1 MDPYSTLPTAHPTS
15 SSSSSHPSDP
25 PTLLSVFEFVVHFFT
40 FRNIDLFRQGLY
52 QLRTQLYTQHTDAVT
67 LKPHKHLTAMPYHI
81 IQPPPPASA
90 LPMSPALQSRC
101 LSTYQPAQ
109 AAGGVGSMGGAVYGS
124 AIDDSNTWFHSSV
137 FRVQYCDQS
146 IVLNN
151 SCLFRLELPSTQQPL
166 PAVLLDVDLWYADWS
181 TADVQRG
188 REMPLPSTFERVSG
202 RTYSMERVWKEGVHC
217 YVPVV
222 MDESH
227 CCLVETMVHSML
239 IEYRYRVGSAQ
250 QQQHNLKEREE
261 VKEDRGGGGGG
272 ERTTAST
279 TVLSPPPSP
288 SVSTAASVASTSS
301 LPSASSNP
309 VHHEPSSTSSVSTTP
324 SASPL
329 PLPQTVEPQPN
340 YPPFAYILF
349 PRLLTPPTAMPTS
362 PSPSVPA
369 YTAAELASITDRYHH
384 FLLTNL
390 IRAYNHLALTF
401 DMYVHQCVN
410 EEERQ
415 RMAGQ
420 GVGVKPLRLNDDMI
434 QAEVAEQQEEEER
447 KEERKEKEENRY
459 LRPTAI
465 DTKALNGGGH
475 ETVSPSSPSI
485 LLSAPHSARHSN
497 SSASNSRSTS
507 PQPSP
512 PLPSQAA
519 ESSVTAATKRHTA
532 RRKRSFDHR
541 THDDYTTE
549 QSHQQL
555 LALLRDKYQ
564 TPHLSRLSHRLGAAL
579 NYESAARTVLSD
591 MRVVSQQCYHLWNV
605 YLPMLPVFC
614 DRLFAYA
621 RRQWEAASLEHWSSF
636 VFRESYPVAQRTRVA
651 DDAMYASHM
660 EIATIARR
668 NAAVMVAPLAVRE
681 VEAAA
686 GSNGVEG
693 RDRGGLMGD
702 HENQVVVFEEAYSR
716 RQRRNTDTEEQQ
728 QRDDERQ
735 DAAGSEEEDNEQRGD
750 SDAVTADGIDVEIPK
765 EIESVDIDHSTTTT
779 TGVDSRPIPT
789 VLIDH
794 HEAGSSAP
802 SKAGSPTNASRP
814 RHSLSL
820 DIPFNPSAAADVACA
835 VSQPASASLVPT
847 ADRASLNRSG
857 SQPSLTAAIT
867 LPLVPSTLS
876 SSSFSIV
883 RSTSSSSTSAT
894 SAPPLPKLCNPA
906 GKHVWILCHGYQGN
920 SWDLRLFKHQLSLSF
935 PDALIFLSSSNEQHT
950 EGDIAAMGARLAHE
964 VAALVTEHCA
974 DTIGRLS
981 FVGHS
986 LGGIIVRSALLH
998 PVLSP
1003 LLPYCH
1009 SYLSFASPHL
1019 GYLYAESPFLST
1031 GMWLLKKWNNSRCLS
1046 QLSLTDSA
1054 TLDDTFMYRLSED
1067 NPLAVAG
1074 GGTGVAGGLRWF
1086 EHVFLFGSQQDR
1098 YVPFHST
1105 RMELCREA
1113 VSDVGVR
1120 GRVYERMVGAVLRGM
1135 EGVSVKRFDVNFVS
1149 RRKSLDTLI
1158 GRAAHIYFLDNI
1170 GYMQLLVSVYRHYLT

>member
-1 MDPYSTLPTAHPTS
+1 MDPPFPTASPHS

-25 PTLLSVFEFVVHFFT
+25 PTLLSVFEFVVHFST

-52 QLRTQLYTQHTDAVT
+52 QLRTQLYTTHVDATTFKTV
-67 LKPHKHLTAMPYHI
+67 KHHTAMPYHI

-101 LSTYQPAQ
+101 LSTYQPLLPA
-109 AAGGVGSMGGAVYGS
+109 AAGGGSMSGSMGGVVYGS
-124 AIDDSNTWFHSSV
+124 CIDDSNSWFHSSV

-146 IVLNN
+146 IQLNN

-181 TADVQRG
+181 STDVQRG
-188 REMPLPSTFERVSG
+188 REMPLPSSFERVSG
-202 RTYSMERVWKEGVHC
+202 RTYTMERVWKEGVHC

-239 IEYRYRVGSAQ
+239 IEYRYRVSSG
-250 QQQHNLKEREE
+250 QQQHQKEKEE
-261 VKEDRGGGGGG
+261 VKEDKA
-272 ERTTAST
+272 ASEKSVASP

-288 SVSTAASVASTSS
+288 PASTSAASVASTSS
-301 LPSASSNP
+301 LSSASSNTTQ
-309 VHHEPSSTSSVSTTP
+309 HDPSSNSSVSTTAT
-324 SASPL
+324 ASPPTL
-329 PLPQTVEPQPN
+329 SPAEAAPS
-340 YPPFAYILF
+340 YPPFSYVLF
-349 PRLLTPPTAMPTS
+349 PRLLTPPSTTPL
-362 PSPSVPA
+362 PSPSAAA

-401 DMYVHQCVN
+401 DLHIHQCMSD
-410 EEERQ
+410 EERQ
-415 RMAGQ
+415 RMAEQ
-420 GVGVKPLRLNDDMI
+420 GIGVKPLRLNDEML
-434 QAEVAEQQEEEER
+434 QPEMEEQEEES
-447 KEERKEKEENRY
+447 KDKDNNRY

-465 DTKALNGGGH
+465 DTRGMNGGH
-475 ETVSPSSPSI
+475 DAVSPSSPSI
-485 LLSAPHSARHSN
+485 LLSAPHSARHAH
-497 SSASNSRSTS
+497 SASTSRSAS

-512 PLPSQAA
+512 SLPSQQS
-519 ESSVTAATKRHTA
+519 ESSVTAAIKRHTA

-541 THDDYTTE
+541 THNDYTSE

-555 LALLRDKYQ
+555 LAILRDKYQ
-564 TPHLSRLSHRLGAAL
+564 TPHLGRLSKRLHPSL
-579 NYESAARTVLSD
+579 SYDTVARTVQSD

-605 YLPMLPVFC
+605 YLPLLPGLC

-621 RRQWEAASLEHWSSF
+621 RRQWEATSLEHWSSF

-668 NAAVMVAPLAVRE
+668 NAAVMVPPLPVRE
-681 VEAAA
+681 IEATAA
-686 GSNGVEG
+686 GGVEG

-716 RQRRNTDTEEQQ
+716 HQRRDRDEHD

-735 DAAGSEEEDNEQRGD
+735 DMREGEEDDADEDGEVDGQRADGE
-750 SDAVTADGIDVEIPK
+750 AVSADGIDVEMPK
-765 EIESVDIDHSTTTT
+765 EINDVDIDHSSTTT
-779 TGVDSRPIPT
+779 TGVDSRPVPT
-789 VLIDH
+789 VLIDNPN
-794 HEAGSSAP
+794 AGSSATTSVATKTSSP
-802 SKAGSPTNASRP
+802 SNGARP
-814 RHSLSL
+814 RHSLSM
-820 DIPFNPSAAADVACA
+820 DIPNPSAPAAAA
-835 VSQPASASLVPT
+835 AAEAAAISQPASASLVPSGS
-847 ADRASLNRSG
+847 DRAGLNRSG
-857 SQPSLTAAIT
+857 SQPSLAAVT
-867 LPLVPSTLS
+867 LPPVPSTLS

-883 RSTSSSSTSAT
+883 RSNSSSATSSTS
-894 SAPPLPKLCNPA
+894 SPPLPKLCNA
-906 GKHVWILCHGYQGN
+906 SGKHVWILCHGYQGN
-920 SWDLRLFKHQLSLSF
+920 SWDLRLFKHQLLLSF
-935 PDALIFLSSSNEQHT
+935 PDALIFLSTSNEQHT
-950 EGDIAAMGARLAHE
+950 EGDIAGMGARLAHE

-1031 GMWLLKKWNNSRCLS
+1031 GMWLLRKWNKSTCLS
-1046 QLSLTDSA
+1046 QLSLTDSS

-1074 GGTGVAGGLRWF
+1074 GGPGVAGGLRWF

-1105 RMELCREA
+1105 RVELCKEA
-1113 VSDVGVR
+1113 VGDVSVR
-1120 GRVYERMVGAVLRGM
+1120 GRVYERMVGNVLRGM
-1135 EGVSVKRFDVNFVS
+1135 EGVSVKRFDVSFVS

-1170 GYMQLLVSVYRHYLT
+1170 GYMQLLVSVYKHYLT

>member
-1 MDPYSTLPTAHPTS
+1 MDAS
-15 SSSSSHPSDP
+15 SSLTPTHLLTHQPSDP
-25 PTLLSVFEFVVHFFT
+25 PTLLSVFEFVVHFAT

-52 QLRTQLYTQHTDAVT
+52 QLRTQLYTTHVDAVT
-67 LKPHKHLTAMPYHI
+67 LKTVKHLTAMPYHI
-81 IQPPPPASA
+81 IQPPPSASS

-101 LSTYQPAQ
+101 LSTFQPVVPPAS
-109 AAGGVGSMGGAVYGS
+109 GSVNGSMGGVVYGS
-124 AIDDSNTWFHSSV
+124 LIDDSNTWFHSSV

-146 IVLNN
+146 IALNN

-166 PAVLLDVDLWYADWS
+166 TAVLMDVDLWYADWS
-181 TADVQRG
+181 SADVQRG
-188 REMPLPSTFERVSG
+188 RDMPLPTTFERVSG
-202 RTYSMERVWKEGVHC
+202 RTYTMERVWKEGVHC

-227 CCLVETMVHSML
+227 CCVVETMVHSML
-239 IEYRYRVGSAQ
+239 IEYRYRVGGGQ
-250 QQQHNLKEREE
+250 QQQQQKEKEE
-261 VKEDRGGGGGG
+261 LKEDRGVA
-272 ERTTAST
+272 ERSVASS
-279 TVLSPPPSP
+279 VIVSPPPSP
-288 SVSTAASVASTSS
+288 SVSGASVTSTSS
-301 LPSASSNP
+301 LPSASATATQ
-309 VHHEPSSTSSVSTTP
+309 HEPDTSTSTASSSAQPPASAAETP
-324 SASPL
+324 PA
-329 PLPQTVEPQPN
+329 
-340 YPPFAYILF
+340 YPPFAYVLF
-349 PRLLTPPTAMPTS
+349 PRLLTNPATLPQ
-362 PSPSVPA
+362 PS
-369 YTAAELASITDRYHH
+369 TAAPVYSGKEIASITDRYHH
-384 FLLTNL
+384 FLLSNL

-401 DMYVHQCVN
+401 DLYIQQCVN
-410 EEERQ
+410 DDERQ
-415 RMAGQ
+415 RMAAEK
-420 GVGVKPLRLNDDMI
+420 VVVKPLRLNEEMI
-434 QAEVAEQQEEEER
+434 QPEVAAEEES
-447 KEERKEKEENRY
+447 KEERRDENRY

-465 DTKALNGGGH
+465 DTKGVNGRH
-475 ETVSPSSPSI
+475 EPVSPSSPSI
-485 LLSAPHSARHSN
+485 LLSAPNSARHAN
-497 SSASNSRSTS
+497 STTTSRSTS

-512 PLPSQAA
+512 LPSQT

-541 THDDYTTE
+541 THDDYTSE

-555 LALLRDKYQ
+555 LTVLRDKYQ
-564 TPHLSRLSHRLGAAL
+564 TPHLSRLSQRLSSAL
-579 NYESAARTVLSD
+579 NYDSAARTVQSD

-605 YLPMLPVFC
+605 YLPLLPVLC

-621 RRQWEAASLEHWSSF
+621 RRQWEATSLEHWSSF

-660 EIATIARR
+660 EIAAIARR
-668 NAAVMVAPLAVRE
+668 NAVVMVLPLPVRE

-686 GSNGVEG
+686 GSGVEG

-716 RQRRNTDTEEQQ
+716 HQRRDTDEQEH
-728 QRDDERQ
+728 RSDDPQ
-735 DAAGSEEEDNEQRGD
+735 DSADSEEDIEQDIERSADGE
-750 SDAVTADGIDVEIPK
+750 AVTADSIDVEIPK
-765 EIESVDIDHSTTTT
+765 EIESVDIDHSSTTT
-779 TGVDSRPIPT
+779 TGVDSRPVPT
-789 VLIDH
+789 VLIDNH
-794 HEAGSSAP
+794 DAGSSVPVKAASP
-802 SKAGSPTNASRP
+802 SNASRP
-814 RHSLSL
+814 RHSLSM
-820 DIPFNPSAAADVACA
+820 DMPFPSAASALASA
-835 VSQPASASLVPT
+835 VSQPASASLLPT
-847 ADRASLNRSG
+847 PDRGGLNRSG

-867 LPLVPSTLS
+867 LPPVPSTLS

-883 RSTSSSSTSAT
+883 RTNSSSTAS
-894 SAPPLPKLCNPA
+894 SPSNPPLPKLCNA
-906 GKHVWILCHGYQGN
+906 TGKHVWVLCHGYQGN
-920 SWDLRLFKHQLSLSF
+920 SWDLRLFKHQLSLTF

-1031 GMWLLKKWNNSRCLS
+1031 GMWLLRKWNKSTCLS

-1054 TLDDTFMYRLSED
+1054 TLDDTFLHRLSED

-1105 RMELCREA
+1105 RMELSKDA
-1113 VSDVGVR
+1113 VTDVSVR
-1120 GRVYERMVGAVLRGM
+1120 GRVYERMVSNVLRGM

>member
-1 MDPYSTLPTAHPTS
+1 MDAS
-15 SSSSSHPSDP
+15 SSLPISHPSSSHPSDP
-25 PTLLSVFEFVVHFFT
+25 PTLLSVFEFVVHFST

-52 QLRTQLYTQHTDAVT
+52 QLRTQLYTTHVDAVT
-67 LKPHKHLTAMPYHI
+67 FKTVKHHTAMPYHI
-81 IQPPPPASA
+81 IQPPPPASS
-90 LPMSPALQSRC
+90 LPMSPAVQSRC
-101 LSTYQPAQ
+101 LSTYQPLSASTSS
-109 AAGGVGSMGGAVYGS
+109 GIGGSMSGVVYGS
-124 AIDDSNTWFHSSV
+124 VIDDSNTWFHSSV

-146 IVLNN
+146 IQLNN

-166 PAVLLDVDLWYADWS
+166 PAVLMDVDLWYADWS
-181 TADVQRG
+181 STDVQRG
-188 REMPLPSTFERVSG
+188 RDMPLPTSFERVSG
-202 RTYSMERVWKEGVHC
+202 RTYTMERVWKEGVHC

-239 IEYRYRVGSAQ
+239 IEYRYRVGNGQQQ
-250 QQQHNLKEREE
+250 QQQHPKEREE
-261 VKEDRGGGGGG
+261 VKEDRGG
-272 ERTTAST
+272 ERSALSS
-279 TVLSPPPSP
+279 TVLLSPPSP
-288 SVSTAASVASTSS
+288 STSVLSVVSLSSQSSDASSIVQHEPSLNLSVPSTSTAAPPA
-301 LPSASSNP
+301 
-309 VHHEPSSTSSVSTTP
+309 PSSADTLPP
-324 SASPL
+324 S
-329 PLPQTVEPQPN
+329 
-340 YPPFAYILF
+340 YPPFAYVLF
-349 PRLLTPPTAMPTS
+349 PRLLNPPAAVPPPLS
-362 PSPSVPA
+362 PPVPV
-369 YTAAELASITDRYHH
+369 YTAAEITSITDRYHH

-390 IRAYNHLALTF
+390 TRAYNHLALTF
-401 DMYVHQCVN
+401 DLYVHQCVN
-410 EEERQ
+410 DEERQ
-415 RMAGQ
+415 RMVVQ
-420 GVGVKPLRLNDDMI
+420 GVAVKPLRLNEEMM
-434 QAEVAEQQEEEER
+434 QAEVKADEER
-447 KEERKEKEENRY
+447 KDNDRY

-465 DTKALNGGGH
+465 DTTGMDGQQ

-485 LLSAPHSARHSN
+485 LLSAPHSAHHAKST
-497 SSASNSRSTS
+497 STSHSTS
-507 PQPSP
+507 PQPST
-512 PLPSQAA
+512 PLVYHTG

-541 THDDYTTE
+541 THDDYTSE

-555 LALLRDKYQ
+555 LAVLRDKYR
-564 TPHLSRLSHRLGAAL
+564 TPHLSRLSNRLNSSL
-579 NYESAARTVLSD
+579 TYDSAARAIQSD

-605 YLPMLPVFC
+605 YLPLLPVLC
-614 DRLFAYA
+614 DRVFAYA
-621 RRQWEAASLEHWSSF
+621 RRQWEASSLEHWSSF

-668 NAAVMVAPLAVRE
+668 NAVMMVPPLPVRE
-681 VEAAA
+681 VESVVV
-686 GSNGVEG
+686 GGVEG

-702 HENQVVVFEEAYSR
+702 HDNQVVVFEEAYSR
-716 RQRRNTDTEEQQ
+716 HQRRDRGELEQG
-728 QRDDERQ
+728 DDGERQ
-735 DAAGSEEEDNEQRGD
+735 ELAGSEDGDEDEQRADGE
-750 SDAVTADGIDVEIPK
+750 ALTADGVEVEMPREIDD
-765 EIESVDIDHSTTTT
+765 VDIDHSSTTT
-779 TGVDSRPIPT
+779 TGLDSRPVPA

-794 HEAGSSAP
+794 PDAGSSVP
-802 SKAGSPTNASRP
+802 VKPGSPSRP
-814 RHSLSL
+814 RHSLSM
-820 DIPFNPSAAADVACA
+820 DMPFNPAAVAVASA
-835 VSQPASASLVPT
+835 VSQPASASLLPS
-847 ADRASLNRSG
+847 ADRAGLNRSG

-867 LPLVPSTLS
+867 LPPVPSTLS
-876 SSSFSIV
+876 SSSFSLV
-883 RSTSSSSTSAT
+883 RSNSSSVNTSS
-894 SAPPLPKLCNPA
+894 PPLPKLCNA
-906 GKHVWILCHGYQGN
+906 TGKHVWVLCHGYQGN
-920 SWDLRLFKHQLSLSF
+920 SWDLRLFKHQLSLTF

-1009 SYLSFASPHL
+1009 TYLSFASPHL

-1031 GMWLLKKWNNSRCLS
+1031 GMWLLRKWNKSTCLS
-1046 QLSLTDSA
+1046 QLSLTDSS
-1054 TLDDTFMYRLSED
+1054 TLDDTFLYRLSED

-1105 RMELCREA
+1105 RVELCKEA
-1113 VSDVGVR
+1113 VQDVSVR
-1120 GRVYERMVGAVLRGM
+1120 GRVYERMVGNALRGM

-1170 GYMQLLVSVYRHYLT
+1170 GYMMLLVSVYRHYLA